1 MIGSMLGARRRATVG
16 ALRGLRGLLS
26 VAVPLAGVAAAPAAA
41 EAQGARGTSL
51 AVRGTV
57 FDTLGAPLRG
67 ATVALMPGTLE
78 ATTDERGAFV
88 LQKVRPGPYVIRVRA
103 LGHAPQ
109 THPVTLD
116 DSTAE
121 QAFALVPTGPVLA
134 SVLVTD
140 TAPSTPIATGFA
152 SRLNSRLYPRSAFVT
167 REQIEKMQPLRF
179 GDVLARVP
187 GIRLERLDRTGA
199 TWPKSHSRGA
209 TSLEKECQAM
219 HVYVDGTPVALE
231 SRRGI
236 DHIDWRQVQGVE
248 IYPGSARIPA
258 EYNRTGA
265 ACGVILIWKR

>member
-1 MIGSMLGARRRATVG
+1 MIGSMLGARRWLTTG
-16 ALRGLRGLLS
+16 ALRGLLPAATAL
-26 VAVPLAGVAAAPAAA
+26 AAAAAIPA
-41 EAQGARGTSL
+41 EAHAQAARSEAL
-51 AVRGTV
+51 DVRGTV

-67 ATVALMPGTLE
+67 AAVALMPGTQE
-78 ATTDERGAFV
+78 ATTDERGTFV
-88 LQKVRPGPYVIRVRA
+88 IPKVRPGPYVIRVRA

-116 DSTAE
+116 DATAE
-121 QAFALVPTGPVLA
+121 QAFTLVPTGPVLA

-140 TAPSTPIATGFA
+140 TAPATPVATGFA
-152 SRLNSRLYPRSAFVT
+152 ARLNSHLYPRSAFVT
-167 REQIEKMQPLRF
+167 REQIEKMRPLRF

-187 GIRLERLDRTGA
+187 GIRLERLERTGA

-209 TSLEKECQAM
+209 TSLTKECQAM

-248 IYPGSARIPA
+248 VYPGSARIPA

-265 ACGVILIWKR
+265 SCGVILVWTR